1 MKGIVLYNGYSD
13 MPQYRHQISR
23 FVEEFEFAGVCVDA
37 IPNDMFGFCI
47 KEGKSATDFDFDFC
61 LYLDKDDY
69 VSSLIEKMGKPIFNR
84 SRSII
89 ECDDK
94 MLTYISLI
102 DKGIRMPDTTPGPL
116 FYDPNM
122 SVRPDCFDILEK
134 RYGYPVIVKESFGSS
149 GRGVYI
155 AYDRG
160 ELESILTEL
169 RGRKYIVQK
178 YIDSS
183 KGEDLRVIVIGG
195 KVIGG
200 MIRHSDND
208 FRSNAALGAV
218 SYPADV
224 PEISRKIS
232 ENVAEILGLDYC
244 GIDLLKDESGAY
256 SIVCEVNSNAFFMS
270 FEKTTGINVAKAYV
284 EHILKSLQSIDTSK
298 ELLMDI
304 P

>member
-1 MKGIVLYNGYSD
+1 MKGVVLYNGYSD

-23 FVEEFEFAGVCVDA
+23 FVEEFESAGVCVNA
-37 IPNDMFGFCI
+37 ISNDMFGFHI
-47 KEGKSATDFDFDFC
+47 KDGMPTTDLDFDFC

-69 VSSLIEKMGKPIFNR
+69 TSSLIEKMGKPIFNR
-84 SRSII
+84 PRSIM

-102 DKGIRMPDTTPGPL
+102 DKGIKMPDTTPGPL

-122 SVRPDCFDILEK
+122 PVRSDCFDILEK
-134 RYGYPVIVKESFGSS
+134 RYCYPMIVKESFGSS
-149 GRGVYI
+149 GKGVHI
-155 AYDRG
+155 AYDRKD
-160 ELESILTEL
+160 LESILTKL
-169 RGRKYIVQK
+169 RGRKYVVQE

-195 KVIGG
+195 KAIGG
-200 MIRHSDND
+200 MIRHSDSD

-244 GIDLLKDESGAY
+244 GIDLLKDEHGIY

-284 EHILKSLQSIDTSK
+284 EHILKSI
-298 ELLMDI
+298 
-304 P
+304 